1 MSGAI
6 NEIFRYLDFLP
17 VQMTKYSVI
26 LLRFVTEAMSML
38 VNEGETV
45 RVPCTVDRLEGFV
58 LLWKQKVQ
66 YCTIL
71 YCSRTFNWRSYCLA
85 LCDECLDRFPLFD
98 ETLHHIELSNSG
110 ISQIQRNP
118 PSFSNRQTQDP
129 GSTPT
134 VCKELFWKRRKTQ
147 NCQSQFCNIILQSLL
162 NQKSWFSKVIIL

>member
-1 MSGAI
+1 MKLSSTDVKNSVILIRFVTEAMSGAI

-66 YCTIL
+66 YC
-71 YCSRTFNWRSYCLA
+71 N
-85 LCDECLDRFPLFD
+85 
-98 ETLHHIELSNSG
+98 
-110 ISQIQRNP
+110 
-118 PSFSNRQTQDP
+118 
-129 GSTPT
+129 T
-134 VCKELFWKRRKTQ
+134 VL
-147 NCQSQFCNIILQSLL
+147 
-162 NQKSWFSKVIIL
+162 

>member
-98 ETLHHIELSNSG
+98 ETLHHIELAIVASVKYSEIHQAFLIGKHRIRVRLPLCAKSCFGRGVKHKIVKVNFVTLFY
-110 ISQIQRNP
+110 NP
-118 PSFSNRQTQDP
+118 CSTKKA
-129 GSTPT
+129 GS
-134 VCKELFWKRRKTQ
+134 VK
-147 NCQSQFCNIILQSLL
+147 
-162 NQKSWFSKVIIL
+162 